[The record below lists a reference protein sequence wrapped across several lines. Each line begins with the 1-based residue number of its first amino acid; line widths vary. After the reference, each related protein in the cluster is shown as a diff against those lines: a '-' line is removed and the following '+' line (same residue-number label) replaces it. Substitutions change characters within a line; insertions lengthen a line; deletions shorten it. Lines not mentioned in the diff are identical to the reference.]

1 MYVEGKVLSVG
12 GVTGGRMGRMG
23 RAEDN
28 TRVDGGEDWDCGL
41 EGEQD

>member
-1 MYVEGKVLSVG
+1 VYVEGKVLSVG
-12 GVTGGRMGRMG
+12 GVTGGRMG